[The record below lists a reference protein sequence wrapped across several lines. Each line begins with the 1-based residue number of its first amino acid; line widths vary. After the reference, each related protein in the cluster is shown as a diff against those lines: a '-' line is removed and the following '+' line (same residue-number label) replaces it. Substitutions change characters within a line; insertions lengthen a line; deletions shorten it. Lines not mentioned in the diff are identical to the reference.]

1 MERGK
6 QFLFIL
12 FLAVL
17 LAGCGWKN
25 LDSKKEETLEFTVVE
40 EEDLPEEAAKILEER
55 KMEPF
60 QISCESG
67 GYLYLLRGYGRQS
80 SGGYSV
86 QVRKLAATEDAVYFS
101 TELLGPADGGGAKR
115 RRFLSVS
122 GREDSQ
128 PRSAG
133 SL

>member
-1 MERGK
+1 M
-6 QFLFIL
+6 
-12 FLAVL
+12 
-17 LAGCGWKN
+17 
-25 LDSKKEETLEFTVVE
+25 VE

-55 KMEPF
+55 KMGAL

-101 TELLGPADGGGAKR
+101 TELSGNPQTEEEQRGG
-115 RRFLSVS
+115 VS
-122 GREDSQ
+122 CPYLAVKIPS